1 MNPDLSL
8 IVLSSDKYKPAWSA
22 FYTLFNKYWADFD
35 GQVFHYTESESLNE
49 KNVKIIHSNYPVVP
63 SYWSKGFLYALDN
76 ITTEYVIVVLE
87 DIFFNQKISHQKVV
101 EYFNVIKN
109 NPEVK
114 CFRLMPLPPPK
125 IEMNGEYGE
134 FELNQAYRIST
145 QLSIWDKEYLKSLI
159 KLDENPWEFE
169 HQANERAKKM
179 EGKIYGVLR
188 KPYAERIATHI
199 NGLIRGKLT
208 RQAKN
213 FLLKEGVSISN
224 QLPVNTWIEEF
235 YWFKANHFTK
245 KIMDFINTR
254 IYKIMWR
261 HKL

>member
-8 IVLSSDKYKPAWSA
+8 LVLSSDKYKPAWSA
-22 FYTLFNKYWADFD
+22 FYTLFSKYWGDFD
-35 GQVFHYTESESLNE
+35 GRVFHYTESESLNE

-76 ITTEYVIVVLE
+76 INTDYVIVVLE
-87 DIFFNQKISHQKVV
+87 DIFFNRKVNHQKVI
-101 EYFNVIKN
+101 ENFNVIKN

-114 CFRLMPLPPPK
+114 CFRLMPIPPPN
-125 IEMNGEYGE
+125 IVLNDEYGE
-134 FELNQAYRIST
+134 FDLAQPYRIST
-145 QLSIWDKEYLKSLI
+145 QMAIWDKEYLKRLI
-159 KLDENPWEFE
+159 KVDENPWEFE
-169 HQANERAKKM
+169 QQANERAKKM

-188 KPYAERIATHI
+188 KPYDDRLATHI

-213 FLLKEGVSISN
+213 FLLKEEI
-224 QLPVNTWIEEF
+224 QIARDLPVNSWIEEF
-235 YWFKANHFTK
+235 YWFSAGNFTK
-245 KIMDFINTR
+245 KVLDYINTN
-254 IYKIMWR
+254 IFQFMWK